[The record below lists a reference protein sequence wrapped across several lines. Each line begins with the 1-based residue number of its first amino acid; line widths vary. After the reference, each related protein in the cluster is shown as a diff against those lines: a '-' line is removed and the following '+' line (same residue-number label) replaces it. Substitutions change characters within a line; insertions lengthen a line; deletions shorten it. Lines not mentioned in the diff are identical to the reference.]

1 VTLIATAVRMS
12 ARIAANRAVTRS
24 GMADGP
30 HRRELTFA
38 QARRCLGWLAGAALM
53 GLLGAG
59 VAGAVPP
66 VQDTPS
72 IESRLDLLFGSH
84 EPYRKFLADLQRAVA
99 AGDRDQVADMVRYP
113 LRTHIAGRAVSLAN
127 PRHFLAH
134 FDELLPQKSLDAIT
148 AQTFAGL
155 FANSQGV
162 MIGSGEV
169 WFSAVCRARDCNAPP
184 VMIIALNPQ
193 APLSP

>member
-1 VTLIATAVRMS
+1 MALALPALLDPAV
-12 ARIAANRAVTRS
+12 AAAP
-24 GMADGP
+24 A
-30 HRRELTFA
+30 A
-38 QARRCLGWLAGAALM
+38 Q
-53 GLLGAG
+53 
-59 VAGAVPP
+59 
-66 VQDTPS
+66 DNPS

-84 EPYRKFLADLQRAVA
+84 EPYRKFLQDLQRAVA
-99 AGDRDQVADMVRYP
+99 AHDRNQIAAMIRYP
-113 LRTHIAGRAVSLAN
+113 LKTQIAGRAVQLDK

-134 FDELLPQKSLDAIT
+134 FDELLPQRSLEAIT

-169 WFSAVCRARDCNAPP
+169 WFSAVCASHDCNAPP

-193 APLSP
+193 PPPAP